1 MRRIIMAIVM
11 SIGMLMTANAA
22 QALTA
27 ESSESPDRLVPSRGK
42 IMYNYNIQEVE
53 RDVDGDGTPRSVY
66 QYDYVIINPPASK
79 GKILEA
85 LRKAK
90 NADQD
95 FSPADVETEQTA
107 VEEKLAEISGM
118 TYAQIDAHIDNTF
131 AGLSAAQKASL
142 KKLYKAVLALIKQLG
157 LE

>member
-1 MRRIIMAIVM
+1 MRRIIMAIVL

-53 RDVDGDGTPRSVY
+53 RDADGDGTPETIYRY
-66 QYDYVIINPPASK
+66 NYVIVDPPATK
-79 GKILEA
+79 QKILDAIGQTKTDTEFDS
-85 LRKAK
+85 
-90 NADQD
+90 ADL
-95 FSPADVETEQTA
+95 ETEQDA
-107 VEEKLAEISGM
+107 VMQRLAEISQM
-118 TYAQIDAHIDNTF
+118 SYTQIDAHIDNTF
-131 AGLSAAQKASL
+131 SGLSEAQKASL